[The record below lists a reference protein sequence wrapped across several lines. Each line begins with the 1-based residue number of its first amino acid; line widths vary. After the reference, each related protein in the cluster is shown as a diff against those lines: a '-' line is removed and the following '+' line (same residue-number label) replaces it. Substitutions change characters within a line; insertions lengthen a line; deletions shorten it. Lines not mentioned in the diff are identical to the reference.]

1 MRLLPTYRLEP
12 MRKFN
17 KEKCEQMMKALVD
30 ASLVEFEYEST
41 AAATMAT
48 NLSDAILLRVKN
60 LNFDRYE
67 KHNLIYL
74 HSAIMN
80 NNYHY
85 SSSSSSSPPLS
96 PLSILE
102 SMNVLD
108 SIEHYNLL
116 NFIRRFKFVCNV
128 TLVENSMQGFCAM
141 YRCLWDKK
149 FDKTAIYVYETPNLY
164 AIATVHGLYFD

>member
-1 MRLLPTYRLEP
+1 
-12 MRKFN
+12 
-17 KEKCEQMMKALVD
+17 MKALVD
-30 ASLVEFEYEST
+30 ASLGEFEYEST

-48 NLSDAILLRVKN
+48 SLSDAILCRVKN

-67 KHNLIYL
+67 KHNNLAFSDNKL
-74 HSAIMN
+74 Q
-80 NNYHY
+80 
-85 SSSSSSSPPLS
+85 SSFLLLFSLF
-96 PLSILE
+96 LRIWFE

-108 SIEHYNLL
+108 SIEHYNF

-149 FDKTAIYVYETPNLY
+149 LDRTAIYVYETPTFY
-164 AIATVHGLYFD
+164 AIATVHGLYFDWRPIESEQQQYAELSKEI